1 MTCRWRTI
9 GLAAA
14 LLLSTAAL
22 GGEPPNTP
30 TANATEAPEATEPS
44 AEAES
49 SDESASERNAA
60 TESEETLAAPEV
72 FTPSEHISED
82 IAVPFP
88 VDI

>member
-1 MTCRWRTI
+1 MTRRWRAI

-14 LLLSTAAL
+14 LSLGMAAL
-22 GGEPPNTP
+22 GGESPSAPASN
-30 TANATEAPEATEPS
+30 APEATEPS
-44 AEAES
+44 AE
-49 SDESASERNAA
+49 DESRGEPRREGNADD
-60 TESEETLAAPEV
+60 ESEETLAAPEV

>member
-1 MTCRWRTI
+1 MTRWWRAI

-14 LLLSTAAL
+14 LLLGTSAF
-22 GGEPPNTP
+22 GGESPSAPASNT
-30 TANATEAPEATEPS
+30 PEATEPS
-44 AEAES
+44 AEN
-49 SDESASERNAA
+49 ASRGEPRREGNADD
-60 TESEETLAAPEV
+60 ESEEARAAPEV

>member
-1 MTCRWRTI
+1 MTRRWRAI

-14 LLLSTAAL
+14 LLSGTSAF
-22 GGEPPNTP
+22 GGESPSAPASN
-30 TANATEAPEATEPS
+30 APEATEPS
-44 AEAES
+44 AEDES
-49 SDESASERNAA
+49 SDEPMPERNAEA
-60 TESEETLAAPEV
+60 ESDETLAAPEV

>member
-1 MTCRWRTI
+1 MTRRWRAI

-14 LLLSTAAL
+14 LLLATSAF
-22 GGEPPNTP
+22 GGESPSAP
-30 TANATEAPEATEPS
+30 ATNAPEATEPS
-44 AEAES
+44 AEDEPRGEPRREGNAE
-49 SDESASERNAA
+49 D
-60 TESEETLAAPEV
+60 ESEETLAPEV

>member
-1 MTCRWRTI
+1 MTRRWRAI

-14 LLLSTAAL
+14 LLLGTSAS
-22 GGEPPNTP
+22 GGESPSAPASNT
-30 TANATEAPEATEPS
+30 PEATEPS
-44 AEAES
+44 AE
-49 SDESASERNAA
+49 DESRGEPMPEENADD
-60 TESEETLAAPEV
+60 ESEETLAAPEV

>member
-1 MTCRWRTI
+1 MTRRWPAI

-14 LLLSTAAL
+14 LLLGTSAF
-22 GGEPPNTP
+22 GGESPSAPASN
-30 TANATEAPEATEPS
+30 APEATEPS
-44 AEAES
+44 AE
-49 SDESASERNAA
+49 DESRGEPRREGNADD
-60 TESEETLAAPEV
+60 ESEETLAAPEV